1 MASTVVGLDIGR
13 TAVRAVE
20 LRGKN
25 PTLRRHGSI
34 ELGRGAVETGV
45 VADPHQ
51 VTAACRELWRAGR
64 FSTREVRLGVSSG
77 SVLVRQIELDWMPP
91 ADLKR
96 ALRYQVAGLLPVAV

>member
-51 VTAACRELWRAGR
+51 VTAACRELWKSGR
-64 FSTREVRLGVSSG
+64 FSTREVRLGISSG
-77 SVLVRQIELDWMPP
+77 SVLVRQNRRLSE
-91 ADLKR
+91 
-96 ALRYQVAGLLPVAV
+96 

>member
-45 VADPHQ
+45 LLISVYLGNESSPLLMNFR
-51 VTAACRELWRAGR
+51 CRGDG
-64 FSTREVRLGVSSG
+64 SNPDGVSIIRLESIIPLG
-77 SVLVRQIELDWMPP
+77 SSL
-91 ADLKR
+91 
-96 ALRYQVAGLLPVAV
+96 